1 MFSVWGHS
9 TYEKNDDK
17 ELMQPQEQPIR
28 RTAAQEKR
36 KKICMYCI
44 KINRERRHW
53 KSYAHKPGHVQ
64 NDSGSKKQK
73 KKKKPPRPQKVGS
86 GEKEKGK
93 GKATAEAPKVIPD
106 TCGGKIL
113 FKVNQ
118 QSRKVGERVRAEL
131 QLNPMANA
139 RNLFVSADQKQKQSK
154 ARCTQKLACWKFK
167 LTRS

>member
-1 MFSVWGHS
+1 MFCVWGHS
-9 TYEKNDDK
+9 TYEKKDDK

-73 KKKKPPRPQKVGS
+73 KKKKNPTSSRTLEFMRVYIISISIWQICWFLQIPVPICFVLIPYAVFYLICLAKTKFNKPRVS
-86 GEKEKGK
+86 RRNYNLRF
-93 GKATAEAPKVIPD
+93 AP
-106 TCGGKIL
+106 
-113 FKVNQ
+113 
-118 QSRKVGERVRAEL
+118 SL
-131 QLNPMANA
+131 QMA
-139 RNLFVSADQKQKQSK
+139 S
-154 ARCTQKLACWKFK
+154 
-167 LTRS
+167 

>member
-73 KKKKPPRPQKVGS
+73 KKKKPQDPKRWGAVKRKREREKQPQKLPKLYQTHAAGKYFSKWINKVGKS
-86 GEKEKGK
+86 GK
-93 GKATAEAPKVIPD
+93 GFGLSSCWIRWQMPEIFLSQLIKNRNKVRRD
-106 TCGGKIL
+106 
-113 FKVNQ
+113 
-118 QSRKVGERVRAEL
+118 
-131 QLNPMANA
+131 A
-139 RNLFVSADQKQKQSK
+139 R
-154 ARCTQKLACWKFK
+154 
-167 LTRS
+167 RSWLVENSN

>member
-9 TYEKNDDK
+9 TYEKKDDK

-73 KKKKPPRPQKVGS
+73 KKKKNPKTPKG
-86 GEKEKGK
+86 GERWKGK
-93 GKATAEAPKVIPD
+93 GKGKSNRRSSQSYTRHMRRENTFQSESTKSESRGKGSGWAPVESD
-106 TCGGKIL
+106 GKC
-113 FKVNQ
+113 
-118 QSRKVGERVRAEL
+118 
-131 QLNPMANA
+131 
-139 RNLFVSADQKQKQSK
+139 QKSFCLSWSK
-154 ARCTQKLACWKFK
+154 TETK
-167 LTRS
+167 